1 MTTRGR
7 GRPSGGGDAVSPST
21 ILSEALKL
29 LGEGAGS
36 LTMRALASRVGINP
50 MTIYHHFQDQDGLIK
65 ALADLVYADVEAP
78 SEGETR
84 TRIESL
90 LIDRKFSDI
99 QA

>member
-1 MTTRGR
+1 
-7 GRPSGGGDAVSPST
+7 
-21 ILSEALKL
+21 
-29 LGEGAGS
+29 
-36 LTMRALASRVGINP
+36 MRALASRVGINP